1 MKNILDLCS
10 KAGLSDPEII
20 NLKGDYSL
28 RKIYRVKHKK
38 GSVIAVSGP
47 DISENEAFLSFRNTF
62 EQNGFRVPAFIAVS
76 VDRGTYLLEDL
87 GDVTVK
93 SFCDEMIRSDS
104 FEAVK
109 EMYGRVIEKLP
120 VIQTKLYDKIDFSIC
135 YQGSAFSR
143 DNMEKDIERFEEF
156 FLKRFYKHYD
166 PVKFR
171 MFKDQIISSADLYEK
186 KYFMYRD
193 FQTRNIMLKDGEL
206 YFIDFQSGRK
216 GSFYYDLASFIY
228 SSGTVKYEGMED
240 DVAKTYFTSSRHVDC
255 DIESFKSGIDL
266 FACLRV
272 MQAVGNYAYYFYER
286 KDNSINSKKEYGLKT
301 IMNLS
306 RRLNLEHGIYEG

>member
-1 MKNILDLCS
+1 MKNVLDLCR
-10 KAGLSDPEII
+10 KTGLSDLEII

-47 DISENEAFLSFRNTF
+47 DISENEAFLSFRSTF
-62 EQNGFRVPAFIAVS
+62 ENYGFRVPAFIAVTA
-76 VDRGTYLLEDL
+76 DRETYLLEDL

-93 SFCDEMIRSDS
+93 TFCDEMLRSDNL
-104 FEAVK
+104 EAVK
-109 EMYGRVIEKLP
+109 EIYGRVIEKLP
-120 VIQTKLYDKIDFSIC
+120 VIQTKLYDKIDYSKC
-135 YQGSAFSR
+135 YQGSVFSGEY
-143 DNMEKDIERFEEF
+143 MEKDIERFEDF
-156 FLKRFYKHYD
+156 FLKRYHKNYD

-171 MFKDQIISSADLYEK
+171 MFKDQIISSSDLYEK

-228 SSGTVKYEGMED
+228 SSGTVNYKGMED
-240 DVAKTYFTSSRHVDC
+240 DVAKTYFNSSRHVDC
-255 DIESFKSGIDL
+255 DIDSFKSGIDL

-272 MQAVGNYAYYFYER
+272 MQAVGNYAYYFYVR

-301 IMNLS
+301 LMNLS
-306 RRLNLEHGIYEG
+306 RRLNLEHGIYDG

>member
-1 MKNILDLCS
+1 MKNILDICR
-10 KAGLSDPEII
+10 KTGLSDPEII

-47 DISENEAFLSFRNTF
+47 DISENEAFLNFRNTF
-62 EQNGFRVPAFIAVS
+62 EQNGFSVPELIAVS
-76 VDRGTYLLEDL
+76 DDRRTYLLGDL

-93 SFCDEMIRSDS
+93 SYCDERIISGDL
-104 FEAVK
+104 EAVK
-109 EMYGRVIEKLP
+109 EVYRKIIEKLP
-120 VIQTKLYDKIDFSIC
+120 VIQTKLYDKIDYSKC
-135 YQGSAFSR
+135 YQGSVFSR
-143 DNMEKDIERFEEF
+143 DYMQKDIERFEEF
-156 FLKRFYKHYD
+156 FLKRFHINYD

-171 MFKDQIISSADLYEK
+171 MFINQIVSSVDLYEK

-193 FQTRNIMLKDGEL
+193 FQTRNIMLKGGEL